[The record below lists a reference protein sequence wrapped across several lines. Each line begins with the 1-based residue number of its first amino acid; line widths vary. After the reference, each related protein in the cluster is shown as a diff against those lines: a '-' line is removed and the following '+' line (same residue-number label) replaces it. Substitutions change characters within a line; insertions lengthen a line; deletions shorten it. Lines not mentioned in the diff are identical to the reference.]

1 MFNEVLYPSHH
12 ILDLSGLKSLF
23 HKLYTAFVSV
33 FISDTQPLALSSS
46 IHRHMGE
53 REGEGEG
60 KMFETGADYME
71 RVFSPVSRA
80 QIVSRLTDYIT
91 WQVSRTRMKS

>member
-1 MFNEVLYPSHH
+1 MFNEALYPSHH

-33 FISDTQPLALSSS
+33 FISDIQPLALSSS
-46 IHRHMGE
+46 LCIHRHMGE
-53 REGEGEG
+53 REEEGEG

-71 RVFSPVSRA
+71 RVFSPG
-80 QIVSRLTDYIT
+80 
-91 WQVSRTRMKS
+91 